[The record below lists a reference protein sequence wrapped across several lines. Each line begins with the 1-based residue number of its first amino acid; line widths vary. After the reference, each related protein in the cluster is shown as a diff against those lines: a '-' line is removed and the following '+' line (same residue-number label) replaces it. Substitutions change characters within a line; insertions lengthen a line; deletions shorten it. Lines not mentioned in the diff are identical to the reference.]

1 MEALVNVS
9 LQPSVLDAAVMSYSM
24 LKPGQEVNGTVLSVD
39 TYGVLVTL
47 GKNIRGL
54 VTQFHVADVLLKTKK
69 VRRRVLFSPDSRDAA
84 QRLLMLALGW
94 SDAAMWTGTRSH
106 LAVTVGGFSDQHQG
120 RCVGAVQGA
129 GG

>member
-1 MEALVNVS
+1 MLIDAYGGACWCGNCSCPGFSPMEALVNVS

-69 VRRRVLFSPDSRDAA
+69 VRRRV
-84 QRLLMLALGW
+84 
-94 SDAAMWTGTRSH
+94 
-106 LAVTVGGFSDQHQG
+106 
-120 RCVGAVQGA
+120 
-129 GG
+129 